1 MILWEA
7 YKSPTNRNEGWW
19 HGFALKL
26 LFFLQEQTLVRNTSL
41 ANASTHCI
49 LTRLECEFRQPD
61 MFSPSLKNKNLIS
74 GSVAWIHIHSPEN
87 ILERREKNRIY
98 TMQTHII
105 ICNTIVT
112 KHVVNLQFWVVIVC
126 IRRLITAAPSCWSP
140 LSSALFFNN

>member
-19 HGFALKL
+19 HDFALKL

-61 MFSPSLKNKNLIS
+61 MFSPSLKEQKSDFWLCCMNTYTFTWKHF
-74 GSVAWIHIHSPEN
+74 GKKG
-87 ILERREKNRIY
+87 KNRIY

-105 ICNTIVT
+105 ICNIIVP
-112 KHVVNLQFWVVIVC
+112 KHAANLQFWVVIVC